1 MKIFVDTGAWLALHD
16 KNDQFHNRA
25 IEAISRIQ
33 KEKIELI
40 TSDFIFDESLTFI
53 RYRASHDAA
62 VLFGSSLLQSS
73 IVTLVSVDRDLL
85 HLAFELFRKYKDQ
98 DFSLTDCTSFV
109 LMKRLKLTTCFGFDA
124 HFSHMGFS
132 IL

>member
-16 KNDQFHNRA
+16 KHDQFHKQA
-25 IEAISRIQ
+25 IEAKTRIE

-53 RYRASHDAA
+53 RYRVSHDAA
-62 VLFGSSLLQSS
+62 VLFGSSLFHSS
-73 IVTLVSVDRDLL
+73 IVTMVSIDRDLL

-109 LMKRLKLTTCFGFDA
+109 LMKRLKLTTCFTFDS
-124 HFSHMGFS
+124 HFSQMGFTLS
-132 IL
+132 

>member
-16 KNDQFHNRA
+16 KQDQFHLQA
-25 IEAISRIQ
+25 IEARARIE

-53 RYRASHDAA
+53 RYRSSHDAA

-73 IVTLVSVDRDLL
+73 IVTIISVDRELL
-85 HLAFELFRKYKDQ
+85 HLAFELFRKYRDQ

-109 LMKRLKLTTCFGFDA
+109 LMKRLKLTTCFTFDS
-124 HFSHMGFS
+124 HFAHMGYT
-132 IL
+132 LL

>member
-16 KNDQFHNRA
+16 KQDQFHKQA
-25 IEAISRIQ
+25 IEASARIE
-33 KEKIELI
+33 KEKIELV

-62 VLFGSSLLQSS
+62 VLFGSSLLHSS
-73 IVTLVSVDRDLL
+73 IVSMVSVDRDLL

-109 LMKRLKLTTCFGFDA
+109 LMKRLKLTTCFTFDS
-124 HFSHMGFS
+124 HFPHMGFRM
-132 IL
+132 L

>member
-16 KNDQFHNRA
+16 RQDQFHKKA
-25 IEAISRIQ
+25 IEAKARIE
-33 KEKIELI
+33 KEKMELI
-40 TSDFIFDESLTFI
+40 TSDFIFDESVTFI

-62 VLFGSSLLQSS
+62 VLFGTSLIQSS
-73 IVTLVSVDRDLL
+73 IVTMISVDRDLL

-109 LMKRLKLTTCFGFDA
+109 LMKRLKLTTCFTYDS
-124 HFSHMGFS
+124 HFSHMGFRMF
-132 IL
+132 